1 MTWSVCYITCVCVCC
16 LSENDVELTA
26 VHRDLVVLLDGR
38 DCAVEMPLLKDVAQV
53 AFCDA
58 DSILDVHV
66 RVRQIAIRYDTIR
79 YDTFTCAQKLTKGQ
93 LSLARGTETKKAN
106 EKLRT
111 NND

>member
-79 YDTFTCAQKLTKGQ
+79 YDTIRYIYVR
-93 LSLARGTETKKAN
+93 SKAD
-106 EKLRT
+106 KRPA
-111 NND
+111 